1 MDLERIYTVIKS
13 SVPVLVKKVWFDS
26 PLKPGQ
32 WKLNTDG
39 DSVGKPPPPGVGG
52 TMKYDKG
59 NVVLV
64 FSGTC
69 GIGDSNRA
77 EIVAIKEGSK

>member
-1 MDLERIYTVIKS
+1 MGTVS
-13 SVPVLVKKVWFDS
+13 
-26 PLKPGQ
+26 KPR
-32 WKLNTDG
+32 
-39 DSVGKPPPPGVGG
+39 PPGVGG